1 MFAIITLHKKLSTLY
16 CLTMSIQGL
25 QWCLRQECETPT
37 TKLVLFILSNYADEN
52 GSCYPSEKH
61 LAKMVGVSDRQVR
74 RCLAKLVDN
83 KLISIEERKGTSNRY
98 YLSMDIDVQTVRTP
112 TSTNTK
118 TDTKN
123 IYTKEFE
130 VFWKSYP
137 RKIGKYAAAKSFNKE
152 VKNTT
157 TRILIE
163 KARLFC
169 EQTKDTEECF
179 IPHAA
184 TWLNQR
190 RYEDI
195 KKEKRTLDH
204 LAG

>member
-1 MFAIITLHKKLSTLY
+1 
-16 CLTMSIQGL
+16 MSIQGL
-25 QWCLRQECETPT
+25 QWCIKQECDTPT

-61 LAKMVGVSDRQVR
+61 IASIVGISDRQVR

-83 KLISIEERKGTSNRY
+83 NLISIKERKGTSNRY
-98 YLSMDIDVQTVRTP
+98 FLSMDADVQTLRTP

-118 TDTKN
+118 RDTKN
-123 IYTKEFE
+123 IYTKDFE
-130 VFWKSYP
+130 IFWKSYP
-137 RKIGKYAAAKSFNKE
+137 RKIGKFAAAKSFHKE
-152 VKNTT
+152 CQNTDVK
-157 TRILIE
+157 ILIE
-163 KARLFC
+163 KAKVFGELS
-169 EQTKDTEECF
+169 KKTEECF

-195 KKEKRTLDH
+195 TKEKRTLDH